1 MENNEQVQTKH
12 GETGQVGRYV
22 VWGIVTVIF
31 NVYLFYLLYTKA
43 NMNYQLA
50 NIIDWFFTVIFAFIV
65 NKLFVF
71 KSKSTALF
79 KEVISFF
86 GTRVLSLVLELILL
100 WLFISILTIN
110 PTISKIIGHG
120 VALVL
125 NYFLI
130 KLLFMKI

>member
-12 GETGQVGRYV
+12 SETGQVGRYV

-79 KEVISFF
+79 KEIISFF

-125 NYFLI
+125 NYFLS